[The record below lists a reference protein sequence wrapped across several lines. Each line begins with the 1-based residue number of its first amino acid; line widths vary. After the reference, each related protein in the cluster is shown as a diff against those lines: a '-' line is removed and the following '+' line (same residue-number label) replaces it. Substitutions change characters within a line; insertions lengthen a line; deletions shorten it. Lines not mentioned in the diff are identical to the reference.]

1 MNRTELELKLF
12 ASQCSTSVAS
22 HSKRPRSTTKCE
34 RRLFNKDDG
43 AVGKKYPRIW
53 EVIADQDRHTLDTIF
68 RPKERLINRFNSMV
82 FFLEL
87 TVPADLR
94 CYWKNAYTVTHSS

>member
-22 HSKRPRSTTKCE
+22 HSKRPRSSTKCDLE

-87 TVPADLR
+87 TVPLICD
-94 CYWKNAYTVTHSS
+94 VTGGTRTP